1 MKMTRYLVKSTI
13 VGALGG
19 LLFGF
24 DTAVIA
30 GTTQQLTTVFH
41 LSSSSLGVTVFSG
54 LVGTVIGALT
64 AGVLGQRIGGREAL
78 RIMALLYT
86 ISALGC
92 AISWSWSSLLVFRL
106 IGGLG
111 IGGSSVLGPVY
122 IAELA
127 PAKWRGRMV
136 GLFQINVVAGILLA
150 YLSNY
155 LITLLHLGTLQW
167 RWQLGVAGI
176 PALLF
181 LIMLYGIPRSSRWL
195 VTQNKTDEALDVLKM
210 MGSPDSEAELR
221 EIMDSIHM
229 ERGMAAEPLF
239 IPRYRLPIFL
249 AVTIGMFNQLSGINA
264 ILYYSNSI
272 FAAAGFSQLSGSL
285 QTVLI
290 GAMNF
295 LATLLGM
302 SLIDKVG
309 RKTLLLIGSVGTAL
323 CLSGVAA
330 IFFTNTH
337 QNLLVWLLMTY
348 IAFFSISQGAVIW
361 VYISE
366 VFPNRVRA
374 KGQSLGSSA
383 HWIMNALISLVFP
396 ILAARSGG
404 IPFVFF
410 AAMMALQFVIVLR
423 FYPEGHLP
431 RTAPTQ
437 TRHQLETKTLRPP
450 SKRGGSYDETHGQDR
465 IAGFTRRGAADLRGR
480 PDRAAGSHQAW
491 HRLPR
496 HPSQPVPGHAV
507 EGAKRGVRPAR
518 DCPRDLRALAVSAAR
533 HACLLVAG
541 TPHLAVAIGALS
553 RLFALALFD
562 ERRRSDHIEDEG
574 LSPGQL
580 QRDAHGLALPLRGL
594 ADGSRVLRLRPRRDL
609 LLHDRLPCSDLRHDG
624 DEASPRRRGDAAVGG
639 VVAKPDDLR
648 DERVELR

>member
-41 LSSSSLGVTVFSG
+41 LSSFSLGVTVFSG

-92 AISWSWSSLLVFRL
+92 AVSWNWPSLLVFRL

-155 LITLLHLGTLQW
+155 LITLLHLGALQW

-181 LIMLYGIPRSSRWL
+181 LLMLYGIPRSSRWL

-249 AVTIGMFNQLSGINA
+249 AITVGMFNQLSGINA

-285 QTVLI
+285 QTVLV

-309 RKTLLLIGSVGTAL
+309 RKTLLLVGSIGTAL

-330 IFFTNTH
+330 IFFTNSH

-374 KGQSLGSSA
+374 KGQSLGSSS
-383 HWIMNALISLVFP
+383 HWIMNALISLGFP

-410 AAMMALQFVIVLR
+410 AAMMVLQFVIVLR
-423 FYPEGHLP
+423 FFP
-431 RTAPTQ
+431 
-437 TRHQLETKTLRPP
+437 ETKGITL
-450 SKRGGSYDETHGQDR
+450 E
-465 IAGFTRRGAADLRGR
+465 
-480 PDRAAGSHQAW
+480 
-491 HRLPR
+491 
-496 HPSQPVPGHAV
+496 
-507 EGAKRGVRPAR
+507 
-518 DCPRDLRALAVSAAR
+518 
-533 HACLLVAG
+533 
-541 TPHLAVAIGALS
+541 
-553 RLFALALFD
+553 
-562 ERRRSDHIEDEG
+562 
-574 LSPGQL
+574 QL
-580 QRDAHGLALPLRGL
+580 QHKLGIN
-594 ADGSRVLRLRPRRDL
+594 
-609 LLHDRLPCSDLRHDG
+609 
-624 DEASPRRRGDAAVGG
+624 
-639 VVAKPDDLR
+639 
-648 DERVELR
+648 